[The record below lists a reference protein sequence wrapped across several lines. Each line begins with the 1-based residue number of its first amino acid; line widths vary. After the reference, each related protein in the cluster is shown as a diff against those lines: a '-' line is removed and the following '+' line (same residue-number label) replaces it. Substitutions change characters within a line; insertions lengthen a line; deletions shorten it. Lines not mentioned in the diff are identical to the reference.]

1 MEESINPQQDP
12 KQEQDQQQKE
22 QSTGS
27 NPEQKAEASDVEKN
41 KLMAVIG
48 YVLPILFFIPL
59 LTDAKESKFAMFH
72 ANQHLVLLIFVIA
85 VNAFGTII
93 PILGWFLICFR
104 VNSSRLAAKEV

>member
-27 NPEQKAEASDVEKN
+27 NPEQKAEASDVKKN

-48 YVLPILFFIPL
+48 YVLPILFFY
-59 LTDAKESKFAMFH
+59 
-72 ANQHLVLLIFVIA
+72 
-85 VNAFGTII
+85 
-93 PILGWFLICFR
+93 
-104 VNSSRLAAKEV
+104 SSSYGCQRK